1 MRTATLVLFVL
12 SVTSSALA
20 GTYTFVVD
28 RNPISPAKPNFM
40 NEYAIV
46 HPIGYDGSGGALQ
59 IGVCVESG
67 DEDLIPSVER
77 AIRIWNELIPATGNC
92 ENCGIWEDPNPVM
105 GPIDTAATIL
115 HEFGHCGLGL
125 DHINAVEHTGFPTFW
140 SVGTCDLDSDGNCG
154 SSTSFTPFIN
164 PTEIMNTPGT
174 PRGDAE
180 DLPVNQCPTA
190 GPVASEGPASS
201 LACAQTAEGLEREE
215 LRHLLGMSCPAPPQ
229 CCPQCPGPDCH
240 SDPWCSAAAR
250 SRRLQVLT
258 ALGYSDAPA
267 EAERTASGRPTSSR
281 CQRYS
286 M

>member
-174 PRGDAE
+174 PRAMRRI
-180 DLPVNQCPTA
+180 CPSINVRPQA
-190 GPVASEGPASS
+190 RWHPRDQRVPSRAPKQQRVSS
-201 LACAQTAEGLEREE
+201 GRSCGTSWACLARLHR
-215 LRHLLGMSCPAPPQ
+215 S
-229 CCPQCPGPDCH
+229 
-240 SDPWCSAAAR
+240 AAR
-250 SRRLQVLT
+250 SVRDLIAT
-258 ALGYSDAPA
+258 PIPG
-267 EAERTASGRPTSSR
+267 
-281 CQRYS
+281 
-286 M
+286 